1 MAIPTYEQLLLP
13 LLIFSSDNKEHYSRE
28 PVEQISKEF
37 KLSEEEKSQL
47 LPNGSTVL
55 YNRLGWAQTYLKQ
68 AGLIT
73 STRRGFFRIT
83 ERGMQVIKQNPL
95 SLDVKFLQQFPEFIE
110 FINRSKKEDSINE
123 LTITKEEITPEEMMD
138 QGSGLVHEKI
148 KDELL
153 TTVKKCSPKFFEKL
167 VVDLL
172 VSMGYGGSVKEAGR
186 AIGMSGDEGIDGI
199 IKEDVLGLDMIYIQ
213 AKKWEGSVGRPEIQK
228 FAGALQGQRAKKG
241 IFITTGSFSQ
251 DALGYVSKIDSKII
265 LIDGK
270 QLSEYMIANNVGVS
284 EERSYTIKKI
294 NSDYFESDL
303 Q

>member
-1 MAIPTYEQLLLP
+1 MPIPTYEQLLFP
-13 LLIFSSDNKEHYSRE
+13 LLKFSSDNKEHYSRE
-28 PVEQISKEF
+28 PIEEIAKEF

-68 AGLIT
+68 AGLLT

-83 ERGMQVIKQNPL
+83 ERGMQVIKQNPG
-95 SLDVKFLQQFPEFIE
+95 SLDVKFLQQFPEFID
-110 FINRSKKEDSINE
+110 FINRSKKDNIKNE

-138 QGSGLVHEKI
+138 QGYGFMQEEL

-153 TTVKKCSPKFFEKL
+153 NTVKKCSPKFFEKL

-186 AIGMSGDEGIDGI
+186 AIGTSGDEGIDGI

-228 FAGALQGQRAKKG
+228 FAGALQGQRARKG
-241 IFITTGSFSQ
+241 IFITTGSFSL
-251 DALGYVSKIDSKII
+251 DALGYVSRIDSKII

-270 QLSEYMIANNVGVS
+270 KLTEYMIDNNVGVS
-284 EERSYTIKKI
+284 AERSYIIKKI
-294 NSDYFESDL
+294 NSDYFEADL